1 MALSCG
7 FGVGRAGVGGYVL
20 RVGEGERDGNADQ
33 LEDTPLGRGGI
44 GDFFDVL
51 SGEVDCFS
59 VEGVE
64 VFE

>member
-1 MALSCG
+1 MATFRRGSG
-7 FGVGRAGVGGYVL
+7 
-20 RVGEGERDGNADQ
+20 DGNADQ
-33 LEDTPLGRGGI
+33 LEDTPLGRGG
-44 GDFFDVL
+44 GCDLLDAL